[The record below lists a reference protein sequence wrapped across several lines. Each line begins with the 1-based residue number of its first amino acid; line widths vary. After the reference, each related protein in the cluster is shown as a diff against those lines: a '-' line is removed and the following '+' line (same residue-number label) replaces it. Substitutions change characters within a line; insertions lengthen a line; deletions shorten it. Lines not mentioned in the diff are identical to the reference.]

1 MAPTRRQLQ
10 YLATV
15 VSLYEEKG
23 RSLHYT
29 EVAERM
35 GVSKWTAHDVLTLL
49 SRAGFL
55 EQEYKICREERSA
68 GRSSVLFYPTR
79 AAYSQLEGEKKRS
92 ASLEQGGED
101 VRSHLLA
108 KLDEAGHK
116 GIDNVLR
123 ETFEEL
129 PKLDTPLAFCAN
141 LVLILVLC
149 IWIAAQRSR
158 WQLDLQQ
165 LPATTSEE
173 ALLILLA
180 GLTLGIVF
188 KGRSEAMKVAVGS
201 TDTMPTGGYLQL
213 ALQDN
218 DQRMAFLNLVEMA
231 TKRISSEWPLTGE
244 EDRAVL
250 MSFADRAMSKTLLN

>member
-1 MAPTRRQLQ
+1 MAPTKRQLQ

-15 VSLYEEKG
+15 ASLYQEMG
-23 RSLHYT
+23 QPVHYT
-29 EVAERM
+29 DVAQRM

-49 SRAGFL
+49 SKAGL
-55 EQEYKICREERSA
+55 VEQEYQIRREERSA

-79 AAYSQLEGEKKRS
+79 AGYSELEGVSRGAHLERGEQDLRS
-92 ASLEQGGED
+92 Q
-101 VRSHLLA
+101 LLA
-108 KLDEAGHK
+108 KLDEAGQK
-116 GIDNVLR
+116 GIDSVLR
-123 ETFEEL
+123 ETFDEL
-129 PKLDTPLAFCAN
+129 PELKTPLAFCAN

-149 IWIAAQRSR
+149 IWIAAQRSQ
-158 WQLDLQQ
+158 WKLNLKE
-165 LPATTSEE
+165 LPASASEE

-188 KGRSEAMKVAVGS
+188 KGRSEAMKLEVGS
-201 TDTMPTGGYLQL
+201 TGTTPAGGYLQL
-213 ALQDN
+213 ALQDS

>member
-1 MAPTRRQLQ
+1 M
-10 YLATV
+10 V
-15 VSLYEEKG
+15 VSLYEEMG
-23 RSLHYT
+23 RPLHYT
-29 EVAERM
+29 EVAEKM

-49 SRAGFL
+49 SKAGFL
-55 EQEYKICREERSA
+55 EQEYKVCREERSA

-79 AAYSQLEGEKKRS
+79 AGYSQLEGEKRS
-92 ASLEQGGED
+92 ATLEQEGHD
-101 VRSHLLA
+101 MRSHLLA

-116 GIDNVLR
+116 GVESVLR

-129 PKLDTPLAFCAN
+129 PTLETPLAFCAN

-188 KGRSEAMKVAVGS
+188 KRRSEAMKVAVGS
-201 TDTMPTGGYLQL
+201 TDTTPSGGYLQL
-213 ALQDN
+213 ALQDS

-231 TKRISSEWPLTGE
+231 TKRISAEWPLTGE
-244 EDRAVL
+244 EDRAML